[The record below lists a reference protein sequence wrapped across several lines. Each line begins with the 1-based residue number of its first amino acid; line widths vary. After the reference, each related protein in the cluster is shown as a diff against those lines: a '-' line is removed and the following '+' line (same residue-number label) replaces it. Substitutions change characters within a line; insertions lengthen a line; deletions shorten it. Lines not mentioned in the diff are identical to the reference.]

1 MKLLILVAAVV
12 VAFAEPIHRS
22 NELPTMC
29 SLCNDAVNV
38 VVKMMDRSLPEIEN
52 VFIIQCSE
60 LLSFLPFGGME
71 CQQIAHGKIPK
82 IKEFL
87 ESGTAAKDV
96 CSKLKAC

>member
-1 MKLLILVAAVV
+1 MKLLILVAAQCSRLRK
-12 VAFAEPIHRS
+12 IHRS
-22 NELPTMC
+22 IEPPKMNVDWYAYEWTGFSPETHC
-29 SLCNDAVNV
+29 SKDG
-38 VVKMMDRSLPEIEN
+38 E